1 MSSAEFFNKYVENLN
16 SEIMEATKQKL
27 MLKTQLAMVEETVA
41 AQAKKIEDLEAALD
55 KASAKNKK
63 IKEDP
68 SSTF

>member
-16 SEIMEATKQKL
+16 SEIMEVTKQKL
-27 MLKTQLAMVEETVA
+27 MLKTQLAIVEETLA
-41 AQAKKIEDLEAALD
+41 SQTQKIADLEAALD
-55 KASAKNKK
+55 KANAKTKK